1 MFTMKYQLIFNPVTI
16 SHLYRHS
23 TSDVPKKNSRVA
35 FTGLKGRFD
44 VCEIDLHQRREYVTH
59 ENKKLNR
66 KTKIRHLKMN
76 QAEVNIENADARV
89 IYALFNDTSVT
100 GKLMTYLNADSLD
113 SSTDG
118 SQSLDYR
125 GSSYLR
131 WLENVEISDGDFSW
145 YDPKDFI
152 ELEVR
157 EPLSP
162 YPKTKILPFF
172 ATPKFSYYREF
183 TLQKDGPFPFG
194 SEKIH
199 DCIMNLD
206 KPAIVQSRI
215 LLDRLQNLEDE
226 LAHNEEMLRRF
237 KIQNGPEFQH
247 DIRMTEQEISTLKE
261 KLKLFVLPITDSV
274 MMNLVVCRC
283 LLQIMLLMM
292 MMVQVH
298 C

>member
-1 MFTMKYQLIFNPVTI
+1 MYQRKIAEL
-16 SHLYRHS
+16 HLL
-23 TSDVPKKNSRVA
+23 V
-35 FTGLKGRFD
+35 LKGRFD

-152 ELEVR
+152 ELELGNHC
-157 EPLSP
+157 P
-162 YPKTKILPFF
+162 
-172 ATPKFSYYREF
+172 
-183 TLQKDGPFPFG
+183 
-194 SEKIH
+194 H
-199 DCIMNLD
+199 
-206 KPAIVQSRI
+206 
-215 LLDRLQNLEDE
+215 
-226 LAHNEEMLRRF
+226 
-237 KIQNGPEFQH
+237 
-247 DIRMTEQEISTLKE
+247 TLKQRYCHFRDT
-261 KLKLFVLPITDSV
+261 KVQ
-274 MMNLVVCRC
+274 
-283 LLQIMLLMM
+283 LL
-292 MMVQVH
+292 
-298 C
+298 